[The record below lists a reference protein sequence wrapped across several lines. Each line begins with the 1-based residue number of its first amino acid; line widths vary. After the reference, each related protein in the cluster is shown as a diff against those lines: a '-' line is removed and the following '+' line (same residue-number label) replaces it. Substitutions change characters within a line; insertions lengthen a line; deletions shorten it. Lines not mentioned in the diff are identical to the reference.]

1 MPDLVASISGVK
13 IATLFVVRQ
22 SRAGRCIEVIFPL
35 RDSKKPEIGRDFF
48 LKMRGL
54 MAKCAMHRTLDF
66 LNEALKLPIAL

>member
-35 RDSKKPEIGRDFF
+35 RDSKKQEILAGIFGKK
-48 LKMRGL
+48 LRGL
-54 MAKCAMHRTLDF
+54 
-66 LNEALKLPIAL
+66 N